1 MKPTG
6 WDEVAF
12 VKMSGNGND
21 FILIDHRAGG
31 LDESTLDAFVA
42 GICRRRLSVGADGV
56 ILIEPST
63 TADFRWRFFNA
74 DGSRADMCGNGA
86 RCAARYAHRL
96 GLCGPDLCFETA
108 VGRIRAQVSGR
119 RVTIGLP
126 DPHSLALQVPISLQ
140 GRTIMASSVN
150 TGVPHVVVETA
161 AVDEVD
167 LPSLGREI
175 RFHPRFAPEGTNV
188 NFICRGPDGEGIRIR
203 TYERGVE
210 AETLSCG
217 TGAVAGALVA
227 AAQFGMTSPVRV
239 HPRSGSALTV
249 FFEHSEGRFHDIR
262 QEGEVRVIYSGVLSA
277 EAWR

>member
-1 MKPTG
+1 MKPISL
-6 WDEVAF
+6 DQVAF
-12 VKMSGNGND
+12 VKMSGSGND
-21 FILIDHRAGG
+21 FILIDHRSGG
-31 LDESTLDAFVA
+31 LDESALPALVA
-42 GICRRRLSVGADGV
+42 GICRRRFSVGADGV
-56 ILIEPST
+56 ILIESST
-63 TADFRWRFFNA
+63 TADFRWQFFNA

-86 RCAARYAHRL
+86 RCAARYAHQL

-108 VGRIRAQVSGR
+108 AGLIRAQVSGR
-119 RVTIGLP
+119 RVTIRLT
-126 DPHSLALQVPISLQ
+126 DPHRLTLLMPIALRDQ
-140 GRTIMASSVN
+140 TIMVSSVN
-150 TGVPHVVVETA
+150 TGVPHVVVTGTT
-161 AVDEVD
+161 VDEVD

-188 NFICRGPDGEGIRIR
+188 NFICREPAGGGIRMR

-239 HPRSGSALTV
+239 LTRSGDTLTV
-249 FFEHSEGRFHDIR
+249 FFEQRDGRFHDIR
-262 QEGEVRVIYSGVLSA
+262 QEGEVRFIYSGQLGA